1 MPSAKRV
8 FSQDVHFYHK
18 SLAWL
23 KELNKNVLSPNQK
36 KENPYD
42 NRFTFSSR
50 AIQCRFIIIQKAT
63 ERAKYQQT
71 AKHKKACVTVSK
83 ALTHRNDKLR

>member
-1 MPSAKRV
+1 MVERV
-8 FSQDVHFYHK
+8 
-18 SLAWL
+18 
-23 KELNKNVLSPNQK
+23 EKNVLIPNQK